1 MRGFVSIQR
10 IQAMSLQQIKASH
23 VVMIFLN
30 MAFSLFQKCLSSYSV
45 LKLQLKTY
53 LQGQEASRKRGT
65 ILHQEEMYYILT
77 PLACS
82 FIKKFPYF
90 NLINL
95 INFFIAGVYSVST
108 AILDVC
114 HFLCSYLL
122 HSTNCYIHNK
132 SLFCLVITY

>member
-1 MRGFVSIQR
+1 
-10 IQAMSLQQIKASH
+10 
-23 VVMIFLN
+23 
-30 MAFSLFQKCLSSYSV
+30 
-45 LKLQLKTY
+45 
-53 LQGQEASRKRGT
+53 
-65 ILHQEEMYYILT
+65 MYYILT

-82 FIKKFPYF
+82 FIKKFLYF

-132 SLFCLVITY
+132 SLFCLVITYWLEHYCKKGKTCEFLPRGHLKPAPHPLISSLGRAILCLSVDTERCQKTWDLRKEGKWNLMYSRV